1 MTRIF
6 VRAGLCDPCVTSI
19 KQQAGN
25 MKVTKLVQAEL
36 ALVFITII
44 WGSTFTIVKKA
55 LLQVSPILLVAL
67 RFWIATAVVAAFMP
81 GQFRHIPSGTI
92 LKGLALSV
100 AFLGGF
106 VFQTLGL
113 LDTTPSNS
121 AFITSL
127 SVLLVP
133 VLDLLIFRR
142 RPSVQTAVGILMAT
156 VGLILLLADSSDFSL
171 HSGDFLTLICAFM
184 FAFHIL
190 FLGRFV
196 RQTNYRHLIFVK
208 MTCSAVL
215 CSVMAPFLE
224 SSFVIWDSYLIFY
237 LFVLG
242 VLATAVAF
250 FIQGWAQQYSNPN
263 HTALIFSL
271 EPVFA
276 TLFAFIILDQSFS
289 AKEWAGGILILVGIL
304 VSEIRRPE
312 KPDPFTGS
320 RIHAG

>member
-1 MTRIF
+1 
-6 VRAGLCDPCVTSI
+6 
-19 KQQAGN
+19 
-25 MKVTKLVQAEL
+25 MKVAKLVQAEL
-36 ALVFITII
+36 VLVLITII

-67 RFWIATAVVAAFMP
+67 RFWIATAVVVVFMR
-81 GQFRHIPSGTI
+81 GQFRHISFWVI

-113 LDTTPSNS
+113 RDTTPSNS

-133 VLDLLIFRR
+133 VLGFLIYRH
-142 RPSVQTAVGILMAT
+142 RPSIQTALGILVAIA
-156 VGLILLLADSSDFSL
+156 GLVLLLADSSDFGL

-196 RQTNYRHLIFVK
+196 RQTNYRHLILVK
-208 MTCSAVL
+208 LACSAVL
-215 CSVMAPFLE
+215 CSVMAPLLE
-224 SSFVIWDSYLIFY
+224 SPIVIWDSYLLFY
-237 LFVLG
+237 LIMLG
-242 VLATAVAF
+242 VLATAAAF
-250 FIQGWAQQYSNPN
+250 FLQAWAQQYSNPN

-276 TLFAFIILDQSFS
+276 TIFAFIILDQSFS
-289 AKEWAGGILILVGIL
+289 AKQWIGGVLILVGIL
-304 VSEIRRPE
+304 VSEIKGSE
-312 KPDPFTGS
+312 EPDPFKKN
-320 RIHAG
+320 RIEDP

>member
-1 MTRIF
+1 
-6 VRAGLCDPCVTSI
+6 
-19 KQQAGN
+19 
-25 MKVTKLVQAEL
+25 MKPTKRVQAEIV
-36 ALVFITII
+36 LVLITII

-55 LLQVSPILLVAL
+55 LLQVSPMLLVAL

-81 GQFRHIPSGTI
+81 RQLRHIPPRTI

-113 LDTTPSNS
+113 RDTTPSNS

-127 SVLLVP
+127 CVILVP
-133 VLDLLIFRR
+133 VLGFLIFRH
-142 RPSVQTAVGILMAT
+142 RPSIQTSVGVLVAT
-156 VGLILLLADSSDFSL
+156 GGLVLLLADSSDFSP

-190 FLGRFV
+190 FLGHFV

-208 MTCSAVL
+208 LACSAVL
-215 CSVMAPFLE
+215 CSVMAALLE
-224 SSFVIWDSYLIFY
+224 SPFAIWDSHLVFY
-237 LFVLG
+237 VIVLG
-242 VLATAVAF
+242 VLATAAAF
-250 FIQGWAQQYSNPN
+250 FFQGWAQQYAHPN

-271 EPVFA
+271 EPLFA
-276 TLFAFIILDQSFS
+276 TLFAFMILDLSLS

-304 VSEIRRPE
+304 ASEIKTPE
-312 KPDPFTGS
+312 EPDTFKGS
-320 RIHAG
+320 RIWSD

>member
-1 MTRIF
+1 MNITR
-6 VRAGLCDPCVTSI
+6 R
-19 KQQAGN
+19 
-25 MKVTKLVQAEL
+25 VQAEIV
-36 ALVFITII
+36 LVMITVI

-67 RFWIATAVVAAFMP
+67 RFWIATAVVAAFIP
-81 GQFRHIPSGTI
+81 GKFRHIPSGTI

-113 LDTTPSNS
+113 RDTTPSNS

-133 VLDLLIFRR
+133 VLGFLIFRH
-142 RPSVQTAVGILMAT
+142 RPSVRTAVGILVAT

-171 HSGDFLTLICAFM
+171 HSGDFLTLLCAFL

-196 RQTNYRHLIFVK
+196 RQINYRHLIFVK
-208 MTCSAVL
+208 LACSAVL
-215 CSVMAPFLE
+215 CSVMAALLE
-224 SSFVIWDSYLIFY
+224 SPFAIWDSHLVFYLIM
-237 LFVLG
+237 LG
-242 VLATAVAF
+242 VLATAAAF
-250 FIQGWAQQYSNPN
+250 FLQGWAQQYANPN

-276 TLFAFIILDQSFS
+276 ALFAFIILDQCLS
-289 AKEWAGGILILVGIL
+289 AKEWVGGGLILAGILA
-304 VSEIRRPE
+304 SEIKTLE
-312 KPDPFTGS
+312 ESELFKGN
-320 RIHAG
+320 RIYSD

>member
-1 MTRIF
+1 
-6 VRAGLCDPCVTSI
+6 
-19 KQQAGN
+19 
-25 MKVTKLVQAEL
+25 MKGTKLVQAEIV
-36 ALVFITII
+36 LVIITII

-67 RFWIATAVVAAFMP
+67 RFWIATVVVVAFMP
-81 GQFRHIPSGTI
+81 GQFRHIQSGTI

-113 LDTTPSNS
+113 RDTTPSNS

-133 VLDLLIFRR
+133 VLGFLIFRH
-142 RPSVQTAVGILMAT
+142 RPSVRTAVGILIAT
-156 VGLILLLADSSDFSL
+156 GGLILLLADSGDFSL

-196 RQTNYRHLIFVK
+196 RQTYYRHLILVK
-208 MTCSAVL
+208 LACSAIL
-215 CSVMAPFLE
+215 CSVMVPLLE
-224 SSFVIWDSYLIFY
+224 SPFVIWDFYLIFY
-237 LFVLG
+237 LIVLG
-242 VLATAVAF
+242 ILATAAAF
-250 FIQGWAQQYSNPN
+250 FLQGWAQQYSNPN

-276 TLFAFIILDQSFS
+276 TIFAFIILDQSFS
-289 AKEWAGGILILVGIL
+289 EKEWVGGILILVGIL
-304 VSEIRRPE
+304 VSEFKKPKE
-312 KPDPFTGS
+312 PDPFEGS
-320 RIHAG
+320 CIHSD

>member
-1 MTRIF
+1 
-6 VRAGLCDPCVTSI
+6 
-19 KQQAGN
+19 
-25 MKVTKLVQAEL
+25 MKVTKLVQAEIV
-36 ALVFITII
+36 LVLITII

-67 RFWIATAVVAAFMP
+67 RFWIATAVVAIFMP
-81 GQFRHIPSGTI
+81 GQIRHIQSGTI

-113 LDTTPSNS
+113 RDTTPSNS

-127 SVLLVP
+127 CVLLVP
-133 VLDLLIFRR
+133 VLGLLIFRH
-142 RPSVQTAVGILMAT
+142 RPSVRTAVGILIAT
-156 VGLILLLADSSDFSL
+156 GGLILLLADSSDFSL

-196 RQTNYRHLIFVK
+196 RQTYYRHLILVK
-208 MTCSAVL
+208 LACSAVL
-215 CSVMAPFLE
+215 CSVMTPFLE
-224 SSFVIWDSYLIFY
+224 SPFVIWDSYLMFY

-242 VLATAVAF
+242 VLATAAAF
-250 FIQGWAQQYSNPN
+250 FIQAWAQQYSNPN

-276 TLFAFIILDQSFS
+276 SIFAFIILGQRFS
-289 AKEWAGGILILVGIL
+289 AKEWAGGILILAGIIL
-304 VSEIRRPE
+304 SEIRRPV
-312 KPDPFTGS
+312 DNL
-320 RIHAG
+320 H

>member
-1 MTRIF
+1 MKLTR
-6 VRAGLCDPCVTSI
+6 
-19 KQQAGN
+19 
-25 MKVTKLVQAEL
+25 LVQAEI
-36 ALVFITII
+36 ALVLITII

-55 LLQVSPILLVAL
+55 LFQVSPVLLVAL
-67 RFWIATAVVAAFMP
+67 RFWIATAAVVAFMP
-81 GQFRHIPSGTI
+81 RQLRHIPSGTI

-113 LDTTPSNS
+113 RDTTPSNS

-127 SVLLVP
+127 CVLLVP
-133 VLDLLIFRR
+133 VLGFLIFRH

-156 VGLILLLADSSDFSL
+156 GGLILLLADTSDFSL

-196 RQTNYRHLIFVK
+196 LQTNYRHLILVK
-208 MTCSAVL
+208 MACSAVL
-215 CSVMAPFLE
+215 CSVMAPLLE
-224 SSFVIWDSYLIFY
+224 SPFIIWDAYSIFY

-242 VLATAVAF
+242 VLATAGAF
-250 FIQGWAQQYSNPN
+250 FIQAWAQQYSNPN

-271 EPVFA
+271 EPLFA
-276 TLFAFIILDQSFS
+276 TLFAFIILDQSLS

-304 VSEIRRPE
+304 MSEIRRAE
-312 KPDPFTGS
+312 KPASITES
-320 RIHAG
+320 RIGNPRGPAIRRID

>member
-1 MTRIF
+1 
-6 VRAGLCDPCVTSI
+6 
-19 KQQAGN
+19 
-25 MKVTKLVQAEL
+25 MKVSKVVQAEIL
-36 ALVFITII
+36 LVIITII

-67 RFWIATAVVAAFMP
+67 RFWIATAVVTVFMK
-81 GQFRHIPSGTI
+81 GQFRNIRFSSI
-92 LKGLALSV
+92 LMGFTLSI
-100 AFLGGF
+100 AFVGGF
-106 VFQTLGL
+106 VLQTLGL
-113 LDTTPSNS
+113 RDTTPSNS

-127 SVLLVP
+127 CVLLTP
-133 VLDLLIFRR
+133 ALGFIIFRYR
-142 RPSVQTAVGILMAT
+142 SSIQTVVGILVAT
-156 VGLILLLADSSDFSL
+156 VGLILLLVDSSNFSL

-196 RQTNYRHLIFVK
+196 RQVNYRQLIFIK
-208 MTCSAVL
+208 MVCSAVL
-215 CSVMAPFLE
+215 CSIMAPFLE
-224 SSFVIWDSYLIFY
+224 SPFVILDSYLIFY

-276 TLFAFIILDQSFS
+276 TVFAFIILDQSFL
-289 AKEWAGGILILVGIL
+289 AREWVGGILILFGIL
-304 VSEIRRPE
+304 FSEIRRPY
-312 KPDPFTGS
+312 KITY
-320 RIHAG
+320 

>member
-1 MTRIF
+1 MNITRL
-6 VRAGLCDPCVTSI
+6 A
-19 KQQAGN
+19 
-25 MKVTKLVQAEL
+25 QAEIV
-36 ALVFITII
+36 LVIITII

-81 GQFRHIPSGTI
+81 GQIRHIPSGTI
-92 LKGLALSV
+92 LKGLVLSV

-113 LDTTPSNS
+113 RDTTPSNS

-127 SVLLVP
+127 SVILVP
-133 VLDLLIFRR
+133 VLGFLIFRH
-142 RPSVQTAVGILMAT
+142 RPSIRTALGVLVAT
-156 VGLILLLADSSDFSL
+156 GGLVLLLADSSVFSL
-171 HSGDFLTLICAFM
+171 HSGDFLTLVCAFM

-208 MTCSAVL
+208 LACSAVL
-215 CSVMAPFLE
+215 CSVMAALFESPFA
-224 SSFVIWDSYLIFY
+224 IWDFHLVFYLI
-237 LFVLG
+237 VLG
-242 VLATAVAF
+242 ILATAAAF
-250 FIQGWAQQYSNPN
+250 FLQGWAQQYANPN

-276 TLFAFIILDQSFS
+276 TLFALIILDQSLS
-289 AKEWAGGILILVGIL
+289 AKEWVGGILILTGIL
-304 VSEIRRPE
+304 ASEIKTHKE
-312 KPDPFTGS
+312 PDPFKGN
-320 RIHAG
+320 RIYSA

>member
-1 MTRIF
+1 
-6 VRAGLCDPCVTSI
+6 
-19 KQQAGN
+19 
-25 MKVTKLVQAEL
+25 MKKTKRVQAEIV
-36 ALVFITII
+36 LVLITII

-67 RFWIATAVVAAFMP
+67 RFWIATPLVAALMP
-81 GQFRHIPSGTI
+81 GQIRHIPSWTI
-92 LKGLALSV
+92 LKGSALSV

-113 LDTTPSNS
+113 RDTTPSNS

-133 VLDLLIFRR
+133 VLSFLIFRN
-142 RPSVQTAVGILMAT
+142 RPSVRTAIGILTAT
-156 VGLILLLADSSDFSL
+156 VGLVLLLADSSDFSL

-196 RQTNYRHLIFVK
+196 RQTNYRHLILVK
-208 MTCSAVL
+208 LACSAVL

-224 SSFVIWDSYLIFY
+224 SPFVIWDSYLIFY
-237 LFVLG
+237 LIVLG
-242 VLATAVAF
+242 VLATAAAF
-250 FIQGWAQQYSNPN
+250 FIQAWAQQYSNPN

-276 TLFAFIILDQSFS
+276 TLFAFIILGQSLS
-289 AKEWAGGILILVGIL
+289 AKEWIGGILILVGIL
-304 VSEIRRPE
+304 VSKIKKTEE
-312 KPDPFTGS
+312 PDPFKKSQTHSGQN
-320 RIHAG
+320 

>member
-1 MTRIF
+1 
-6 VRAGLCDPCVTSI
+6 
-19 KQQAGN
+19 
-25 MKVTKLVQAEL
+25 MKKTKRVQAEIV
-36 ALVFITII
+36 LVLITII

-67 RFWIATAVVAAFMP
+67 RFWIATPLVAALMP
-81 GQFRHIPSGTI
+81 GQIRHIPSGTI
-92 LKGLALSV
+92 LKGSALSV

-113 LDTTPSNS
+113 RDTTPSNS

-133 VLDLLIFRR
+133 VLSFLIFRN
-142 RPSVQTAVGILMAT
+142 RPSVRTAIGILTAT
-156 VGLILLLADSSDFSL
+156 VGLVLLLADSSDFNL

-196 RQTNYRHLIFVK
+196 RQTNYRHLILVK
-208 MTCSAVL
+208 LACSAVF

-224 SSFVIWDSYLIFY
+224 SPFVIWDSYLIFY
-237 LFVLG
+237 LIVLG
-242 VLATAVAF
+242 VLATAAAF
-250 FIQGWAQQYSNPN
+250 FLQAWAQQYSNPN
-263 HTALIFSL
+263 YTALIFSL

-276 TLFAFIILDQSFS
+276 TLFAFIILDQSLS
-289 AKEWAGGILILVGIL
+289 AKEWIGGVLILVGIL
-304 VSEIRRPE
+304 VSKIKKTEEPGPFNKAELTRARIRLSE
-312 KPDPFTGS
+312 
-320 RIHAG
+320 